1 VFVIFQLRLDN
12 GLPNFICTMDES
24 KINTT
29 IRFFENVQTIDCIQ
43 RKVLLGNPSV
53 NKLFPKLDGLELKLE
68 LDNLLDK

>member
-1 VFVIFQLRLDN
+1 LQLRLDN